1 MKRFPA
7 FPLQIVAF
15 PGQKI
20 PLHIFEERYKDMIRY
35 CEDNNKPFVLVAYI
49 DEKVSRIGTLCHIE
63 RIDHVYDNGEMDI
76 FTESRR
82 RVEIVRLLQQNTYAE
97 ADVVSFNDEAN
108 QDPVP
113 TELRTQVDELFTE
126 LMTQAQKDAVVSM
139 TRNPVVAYDFAT
151 LIGFDLK
158 GKQEI
163 LELTTETARMERVL
177 EHLNEVVPRVKAFER
192 FKAQIRSNG
201 HFKKFPPL
209 NFDIK

>member
-1 MKRFPA
+1 MKHFPV
-7 FPLQIVAF
+7 FPLQIVVF
-15 PGQKI
+15 PGQKV
-20 PLHIFEERYKDMIRY
+20 PLHIFEERYKDMIHF
-35 CEDNNKPFVLVAYI
+35 CEDNKKPFVLVAYI

-76 FTESRR
+76 ITESRR
-82 RVEIVRLLQQNTYAE
+82 RVEIVHLLQQNTYAE
-97 ADVVSFNDEAN
+97 ADVISFNDETEQESVA
-108 QDPVP
+108 V
-113 TELRTQVDELFTE
+113 ELRTQIDELFTE

-139 TRNPVVAYDFAT
+139 TRNPIVAYDYAN
-151 LIGFDLK
+151 LVGFDLK

-163 LELTTETARMERVL
+163 MELTSETARMERVL

-192 FKAQIRSNG
+192 FKDQIRSNG